1 MDRPAQLVESDM
13 GVGMEYNLESIKDK
27 NVLITGGSGAIGQAV
42 ADGFKQCGANVCL
55 WGHRAIDG
63 IEKEFPEY
71 QIVELM
77 DVQNINENFDRL
89 INRVG
94 IIDVLVNCAGFTKG
108 EPSERYPLD
117 LWNKTIAI
125 NLTAPFLLSQRV
137 AASIIGNHV
146 SQGSI
151 INITSIGAEQ
161 GFPGNPAYGAS
172 KGGLKQLTKAMACD
186 LAQYGIRVNNVGPG
200 YTQTKMTAGSWA
212 DDQMREERTRR
223 TMMNHWA
230 APNDIVGTVLFL
242 ASDLSAYITGQDI
255 YVDGGWTAKGL

>member
-1 MDRPAQLVESDM
+1 
-13 GVGMEYNLESIKDK
+13 MEYNLGSIKGK
-27 NVLITGGSGAIGQAV
+27 NVLVTGGSGAIGQAV
-42 ADGFKQCGANVCL
+42 ATGFKQCGANVYL
-55 WGHRAIDG
+55 WGHRAVDD
-63 IEKEFPEY
+63 IEEAFPEY
-71 QIVELM
+71 QIVELT
-77 DVQNINENFDRL
+77 DRQDICENFDRL
-89 INRVG
+89 LHKAG
-94 IIDVLVNCAGFTKG
+94 GIDVLVNCAGFTRG
-108 EPSERYPLD
+108 APSEAYPVE
-117 LWNKTIAI
+117 LWDQTIAI
-125 NLTAPFLLSQRV
+125 NLTAPFVLSQL
-137 AASIIGNHV
+137 AAQSMIKGGV
-146 SQGSI
+146 PCGSI

-212 DDQMREERTRR
+212 DDKMREERTKR

-230 APNDIVGTVLFL
+230 APDDIVGTVLFL

>member
-1 MDRPAQLVESDM
+1 MIYGLD
-13 GVGMEYNLESIKDK
+13 SIKGK
-27 NVLITGGSGAIGQAV
+27 KVLITGGSGAIGQAV
-42 ADGFKQCGANVCL
+42 ATGFKQCNANVCL
-55 WGHRAIDG
+55 WGHRAVEG
-63 IEKEFPEY
+63 IEECFPNY
-71 QIVELM
+71 QIVELTDTQEIFM
-77 DVQNINENFDRL
+77 NFEKLIDR
-89 INRVG
+89 VSV
-94 IIDVLVNCAGFTKG
+94 IDILVNCAGFTQG
-108 EPSERYPLD
+108 SPSEDYPLE
-117 LWNKTIAI
+117 LWNRTLAI
-125 NLTAPFLLSQRV
+125 NLTAPFLLSQLV
-137 AASIIGNHV
+137 ASTIIKKNV
-146 SQGSI
+146 ACGSI

-186 LAQYGIRVNNVGPG
+186 WAQYGIRVNNVGPG

-212 DDQMREERTRR
+212 DDQMREERAKR